1 MNSDSTN
8 DNYNINSIIGI
19 DWEFILINNPIF
31 KYLSKYELLDLSL
44 TSKRLRSKI
53 SPRLFN
59 TLRIN
64 NKVLYSQPNFFQH
77 KNNFELDRLT
87 YWEKIRLLSTHSF
100 DKNILFKETQIDPFI
115 NQSAATLRK
124 VANYCKVLNL
134 YELKNSSYFLIPI
147 ATEFLNLT
155 QFYIYNCELPLYR
168 FNVIL
173 TKLVKLEILH
183 LDIVQFLK
191 SSEDSDLA
199 NDVNFPQS
207 LKALNYERIL
217 LVITD
222 SPQLNTI
229 DFTYNLIPVSNSTL
243 LGLPV
248 KHLPKLELLSYGKR
262 DNSQSLTKFL
272 EINPQLKSLCLT
284 IALLTPASLST
295 ITSMPNLE
303 RLKIETNGTYFEEFN
318 IPSSPN
324 LEQLKD
330 LFLYITTESDFNL
343 INQFIK
349 FTPNL
354 TQLTIRTKANEQFE
368 IFDKLVDSLKYFT
381 KSTETRAKFNSI
393 TKIYYK

>member
-8 DNYNINSIIGI
+8 DTYNINNIIGI
-19 DWEFILINNPIF
+19 DWELIIINNPLF

-44 TSKRLRSKI
+44 TSKRLRSKAC
-53 SPRLFN
+53 PRLFE
-59 TLRIN
+59 TLKIN
-64 NKVLYSQPNFFQH
+64 NKVLYSQPNFFKH
-77 KNNFELDRLT
+77 KHNFELDRLT
-87 YWEKIRLLSTHSF
+87 YWEKLRLLSTHSF
-100 DKNILFKETQIDPFI
+100 DKNLLFKETQIDPFI
-115 NQSAATLRK
+115 NQSATTLRNVGK
-124 VANYCKVLNL
+124 YCKALNL
-134 YELKNSSYFLIPI
+134 RELQNSSYFLIPI

-155 QFYIYNCELPLYR
+155 QLYVYNCELPLYR

-173 TKLVKLEILH
+173 TKLAKLEILH

-191 SSEDSDLA
+191 CSEDSDLP
-199 NDVNFPQS
+199 NDVNFPQG
-207 LKALNYERIL
+207 LKALKYERIL

-222 SPQLNTI
+222 SPHLNTI

-248 KHLPKLELLSYGKR
+248 KHLPKLEVLSFGKR

-284 IALLTPASLST
+284 IALLTPDSLST
-295 ITSMPNLE
+295 LTSMPNLE
-303 RLKIETNGTYFEEFN
+303 CLKIETNGTYFEEFN

-343 INQFIK
+343 ITQLIK

-354 TQLTIRTKANEQFE
+354 TQLTIRTKVNEQFE
-368 IFDKLVDSLKYFT
+368 NFDRLVGSLKYFS

-393 TKIYYK
+393 MKIYYK